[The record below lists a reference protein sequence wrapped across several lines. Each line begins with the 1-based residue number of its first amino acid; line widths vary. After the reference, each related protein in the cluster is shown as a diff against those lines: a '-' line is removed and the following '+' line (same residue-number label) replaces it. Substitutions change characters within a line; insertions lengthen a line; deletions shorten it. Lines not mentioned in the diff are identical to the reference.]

1 MNEIWDFFKFFF
13 VFYKEEEEKKRVIFY
28 EGLHTQNRRMA
39 VASNELQ
46 LMMEHPE
53 MVGKP
58 VRVPVLILANKCDLE
73 NAIPADQV

>member
-1 MNEIWDFFKFFF
+1 
-13 VFYKEEEEKKRVIFY
+13 
-28 EGLHTQNRRMA
+28 MA

-58 VRVPVLILANKCDLE
+58 VRIPVLILANKSDLE
-73 NAIPADQV
+73 NAIPVGQV